1 MHRAS
6 TCPTCRAQSTSCS
19 DAHSTASLVDLYLG
33 LPGNEQVGRSSE
45 DKTKMDE
52 LYKPGQLLV
61 KGPPR
66 QQNDCNDD
74 GFYDV
79 SATASR
85 TLSLLTLQYVPE

>member
-1 MHRAS
+1 
-6 TCPTCRAQSTSCS
+6 
-19 DAHSTASLVDLYLG
+19 
-33 LPGNEQVGRSSE
+33 
-45 DKTKMDE
+45 MDE

-66 QQNDCNDD
+66 QQNDSNDD